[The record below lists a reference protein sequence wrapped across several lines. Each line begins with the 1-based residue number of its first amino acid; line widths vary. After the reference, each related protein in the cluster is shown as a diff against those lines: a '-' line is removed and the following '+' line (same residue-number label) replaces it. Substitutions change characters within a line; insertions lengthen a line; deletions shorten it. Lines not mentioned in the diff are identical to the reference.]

1 MNMRGRLGKHDGSL
15 ALVGVSRTMATSN
28 ANGAQKGLA
37 AALLLGYVL
46 RSRGEDL
53 ELLPEKADGRGQPL
67 GIVGEGKGDG
77 TGGWW
82 RKSSII
88 SRGRSLHA
96 FRIIGGWRRR

>member
-1 MNMRGRLGKHDGSL
+1 
-15 ALVGVSRTMATSN
+15 MATSN

-77 TGGWW
+77 TGGGS
-82 RKSSII
+82 RRRIRSTR
-88 SRGRSLHA
+88 RGRVRIFRP
-96 FRIIGGWRRR
+96 FRIGA